1 MITRVGIVAK
11 PGLSAISADLPKM
24 AAWLQARQVE
34 VVFDTDTAAL
44 TRVDGARVVS
54 RDELPRHVDLILLLG
69 GDGTLLGMADRV
81 AQSGLQIP
89 ILGVNFGGLGFLTE
103 ITYPELF
110 PSLEATLA
118 GTADIDERMML
129 RASVQRGSA
138 TVVVRSVLNDVAVT
152 GGSLSRLVEF
162 DVTVGGKFVASFHA
176 DGVIVATPTGSTAY
190 NLSAGGPIVHPAVD
204 ALVLNPIAPHTLT
217 NRPLVIPAGAEVRV
231 QPKIRGVE
239 SEGFV
244 TFDGQEGER
253 LEAGDT
259 VLVER
264 APHPVRLIR
273 ASARSYYQVLRQ
285 KLHWAER

>member
-1 MITRVGIVAK
+1 VAK
-11 PGLSAISADLPKM
+11 PGLTAVAADLRVIVD
-24 AAWLQARQVE
+24 WLRAKRVDA
-34 VVFDTDTAAL
+34 VFDPDTAAL
-44 TRVDGARVVS
+44 ARIDGARVVS

-81 AQSGLQIP
+81 AQADLQIP

-118 GTADIDERMML
+118 GEADVDERLML
-129 RASVQRGSA
+129 RASVQRASA
-138 TVVVRSVLNDVAVT
+138 IVTVRSVLNDIAVT
-152 GGSLSRLVEF
+152 GGSLSRLVTFE
-162 DVTVGGKFVASFHA
+162 VTVGGKFVASFHA

-217 NRPLVIPAGAEVRV
+217 NRPLVLPAGAEVLV
-231 QPKIRGVE
+231 QPKIRGIE

-253 LEAGDT
+253 LEAGDI
-259 VLVER
+259 VRVER